1 MLTQAPRGTKDVLP
15 ADSYRWQYVESK
27 MRQAAAEAGF
37 REVRTPVFEHTEL
50 FLRGVGDTTDIV
62 QKEMYTFKDK
72 GDRSITL
79 KPEGTAG
86 AARCLLENNLYA
98 DTLPCKMYYLNAPIF
113 RYEAPQSGRLREHHQ
128 FGLECFGARDA
139 SADAELILLAYRLLS
154 GLGVKNLSVNINSI
168 GCPNCRPKYH
178 ATLKSFL
185 SGRIGEMCS
194 TCQTRFDRNP
204 LRVLD
209 CKEKHCQELVA
220 DAPSMLDLLCD
231 DCKAHFAQL
240 QSYLDA
246 AHIPYQIDPRIV
258 RGLDYYTKTVFE
270 LITKTENGNLTVCGG
285 GRYDNLVEELGGPSL
300 HAVGFGM
307 GIERVLMLLDSEGVV
322 IPKPTLYDVFVT
334 YMGAHQVEAF
344 SLVQKLRDAGF
355 KADMDHTGRSLKAQ
369 FKYANK
375 MGATLT
381 ATLGD
386 EEIASGVVKV
396 KNMATKEEQTIAL
409 ETMAGKGSEL
419 GWKFEQM
426 RWIIDHARYGERL
439 GVCMDTCHMH
449 DAGYDVQDLDGLLA
463 EFDRVIGIQR
473 IAAVHVND
481 SRNVR
486 GARKDRHANIGFG
499 EIGFDALSAF
509 VHHPALADIVKILET
524 PYVEGHAPYGEE
536 IAMLRQ
542 NTFDPSLMDQI
553 RRN

>member
-79 KPEGTAG
+79 KPEGTSG

-139 SADAELILLAYRLLS
+139 SADAEQILLAYRLLS

-185 SGRIGEMCS
+185 SGRIGE
-194 TCQTRFDRNP
+194 
-204 LRVLD
+204 
-209 CKEKHCQELVA
+209 
-220 DAPSMLDLLCD
+220 MLDLLCD

-285 GRYDNLVEELGGPSL
+285 GRYDNLVEQLGGPSL

-344 SLVQKLRDAGF
+344 LLVQKLRDAGF

-409 ETMAGKGSEL
+409 DNIA
-419 GWKFEQM
+419 
-426 RWIIDHARYGERL
+426 
-439 GVCMDTCHMH
+439 
-449 DAGYDVQDLDGLLA
+449 DGIRNMLA
-463 EFDRVIGIQR
+463 SS
-473 IAAVHVND
+473 N
-481 SRNVR
+481 
-486 GARKDRHANIGFG
+486 
-499 EIGFDALSAF
+499 
-509 VHHPALADIVKILET
+509 
-524 PYVEGHAPYGEE
+524 
-536 IAMLRQ
+536 
-542 NTFDPSLMDQI
+542 
-553 RRN
+553 